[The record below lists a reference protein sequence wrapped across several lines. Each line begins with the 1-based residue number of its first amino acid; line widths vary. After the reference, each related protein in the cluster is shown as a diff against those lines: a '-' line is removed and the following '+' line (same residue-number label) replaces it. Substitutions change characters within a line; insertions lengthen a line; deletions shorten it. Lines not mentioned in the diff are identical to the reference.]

1 MRRFLLLLVL
11 LLSVPFS
18 VSAQT
23 GLIGYNARTYQ
34 PNFDGMGILNTLGSK
49 SLKPWNSS
57 MGTHLDMMYKSFTGN
72 SLAPASG
79 NNPIIAA
86 AVTDFYYTIGLPAH
100 VGVGMNVPLIFY
112 QRGQNALTG
121 AQYKMSGV
129 GDMTF
134 STKWCFLC
142 FLFDE
147 EDLHGWGAAFATRTS
162 LPTGTQ
168 SEFSGSSD
176 MMQDFIFAVDKKW
189 ETVEAGFHIGYRL
202 APHDVF
208 LGGEYDDSLLWS
220 AATRLPLKARNG
232 TWAFVADFHG
242 QVLTREYRTA
252 NSPTEAM
259 AGFEKKFQNGIGLS
273 FGFGERFF
281 DAIGASHHKAFLGLN
296 YIHH

>member
-1 MRRFLLLLVL
+1 MRRLILLFTLL
-11 LLSVPFS
+11 VPFS

-23 GLIGYNARTYQ
+23 GLTGFNARTYQ

-49 SLKPWNSS
+49 SLKPWKSNL
-57 MGTHLDMMYKSFTGN
+57 GAHQDLLYKSLTGN
-72 SLAPASG
+72 SLAPVTG
-79 NNPIIAA
+79 NNPIVAA
-86 AVTDFYYTIGLPAH
+86 AVTDFYYAIGFPAH
-100 VGVGMNVPLIFY
+100 LSAGMNVPLIFY

-121 AQYKMSGV
+121 NQYKMSGV

-147 EDLHGWGAAFATRTS
+147 EKLKGWGAAFATRTTI
-162 LPTGTQ
+162 PTGTR
-168 SEFSGSSD
+168 SEFSGSSSA
-176 MMQDFIFAVDKKW
+176 MQDFIFAVDKKW

-208 LGGEYDDSLLWS
+208 QGGEYDDSLLFS
-220 AATRLPLKARNG
+220 AATRLPLKASNG

-242 QVLTREYRTA
+242 QVMTREYRTA

-259 AGFEKKFQNGIGLS
+259 AGFEKKFENKVRLS

-281 DAIGASHHKAFLGLN
+281 AAIGAPHHRAYLGVN
-296 YIHH
+296 YIH